1 MGNLAIIPARSGS
14 KAIKDK
20 NIYDLNG
27 KPLIAYSIE
36 SALASMMF
44 DDIIVSTDSEQYADI
59 SRQYGAEVPFLR
71 SAETSGDS
79 ANSWSVVREVVN
91 KLSDAGREYDRIML
105 LQPTS
110 PLRTAEN
117 IENSFVLMEEKQ
129 ANSILSVV
137 EVEHSPLWCNTIPED
152 GCMDHFRR
160 LEYADLPRQELP
172 VYYRMNG
179 AIYLINIEELAM
191 EPMFANRCYAYVMP
205 QERSV
210 DIDTKMDFLI
220 AEMYLKGTLGSN
232 K

>member
-14 KAIKDK
+14 KASKDK

-110 PLRTAEN
+110 PLRTAED